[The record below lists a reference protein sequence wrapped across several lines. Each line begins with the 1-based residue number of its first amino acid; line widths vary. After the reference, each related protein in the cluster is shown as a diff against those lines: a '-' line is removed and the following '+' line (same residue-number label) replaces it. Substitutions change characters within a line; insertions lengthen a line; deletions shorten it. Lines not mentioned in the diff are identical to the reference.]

1 MSSTRGLAGT
11 WQERHAVLEAFA
23 DAASDALF
31 GHDTD
36 GRITVWN
43 RSAERISGYGGS
55 DLVGQPITGL
65 FPEHLRGEAAI
76 VYESVLAGD
85 RVDRIDTELARRD
98 GLPVPI
104 SLSVRP
110 LADDDGVVIGGV
122 SIAQDMTEVRLT
134 QATLAEVEARR
145 SGGEAEA
152 HVGRWLWD
160 VGSGAVQWSDELH
173 VIHGVDPLEFAG
185 TMEAHL
191 ACVHDDDRARV
202 RAGMEAAVADAKPF
216 EDEYRILK
224 PGGDVR
230 WIYVRAEPTLSSA
243 GAVVGLRGIGQDVH
257 DRRITH
263 DRRGS

>member
-1 MSSTRGLAGT
+1 M
-11 WQERHAVLEAFA
+11 
-23 DAASDALF
+23 
-31 GHDTD
+31 
-36 GRITVWN
+36 
-43 RSAERISGYGGS
+43 
-55 DLVGQPITGL
+55 
-65 FPEHLRGEAAI
+65 
-76 VYESVLAGD
+76 
-85 RVDRIDTELARRD
+85 
-98 GLPVPI
+98 
-104 SLSVRP
+104 
-110 LADDDGVVIGGV
+110 IGGV

-185 TMEAHL
+185 TLEAHL
-191 ACVHDDDRARV
+191 AYVHDDDRARV
-202 RAGMEAAVADAKPF
+202 RAGMDAAVAGARPF
-216 EDEYRILK
+216 EDEHRIVK
-224 PGGDVR
+224 PTGEVR